1 MVGNAGCNPPPKLLE
16 KKKKDLMSEST
27 LGVNS
32 WLEEELYQQYLHN
45 RSTVDESWSD
55 LFTTDGAQSHQ
66 QIQTPVAPAP
76 PALEPQPVP
85 APVPIAQQPVPV
97 ATPPLST
104 QQSSPQQSA
113 PVVAS
118 PTQQMATTSKAVSAT
133 QKALEVGPGEQLIP
147 LRGAALK
154 IAENMALSL
163 KIPTATS
170 QRNIPVKV
178 IDENRRII
186 NQHRSMLGQSKVSYT
201 HLIAFAIVKA
211 LEDFPNLN
219 NAYAEN
225 AGEAFRLVRNQIN
238 LGLAID
244 IAGRDGAR
252 SLVVPNVKNAGA
264 HDFKGFLAAY
274 DELVAK
280 GRTGKLQLPDFQAT
294 TISLTNPG
302 TVGTLGSVPR
312 LMPGQGCIIATGA
325 IDYPAEYQG
334 MTEELRAMMGLG
346 KVMMMSCTY
355 DHRIIQGAE
364 SGMFLAR
371 MQALLQGEN
380 RFYDDIFIDLK
391 LPHQPVK
398 WEADRS
404 LSRPTQQT
412 LRGIDVPKE
421 ASILQLINAFRVR
434 GHLIAD
440 LNPLGVEP
448 SYHPELDPASYGLTI
463 WDLDREFI
471 TGSLGSEIGEGA
483 AHMVAT
489 LRQILETLRQ
499 TYCSKLGV
507 EFMHIQH
514 PAEKAW
520 LQKRMELES
529 NNWKLAKE
537 TKIRILERVIEA
549 EAFENFL
556 HTRFMGHKRFSLEGG
571 EAVMAILDELIDRA
585 ANGGAHEVVIGMAH
599 RGRLNI
605 LCNTI
610 GKSFAQ
616 VFSEFEGNMDPDST
630 QGSGDVKYHLGASGV
645 RRSTG
650 GREVVVSV
658 APNPSHLEAADP
670 VVEGIVRPKQD
681 RLGDTERIR
690 VIPLLLHGDAAFIGQ
705 GVVAETFN
713 LSQLEGYA
721 TGGTLHL
728 VINNQIGFTT
738 NPTDSRSGTYCTDMA
753 RMVQAPV
760 FHVNGDDPEACVR
773 AAQLALDYRQQFKKD
788 VVIDMF
794 CYRKYGHNEGD
805 DPSYTQPLL
814 YGKIKT
820 HPSVGTIYADRLQ
833 REKTLTADEVD
844 RIKKSYLHRLSE
856 SFDSDKL
863 DGSKYEFQ
871 ELSLD
876 LPFQKVTI
884 PTATDRPMIEQVV
897 HGMTSFPDDFSVHPK
912 LQGFLDKRKQVL
924 EGSPMDWAMA
934 ESLAFGTLVME
945 GTPVRLSGQDSG
957 RGTFSQRHLTYF
969 DHQTGEKFIPMQ
981 HLTPNQAHFNVWDSS
996 LSEFAVL
1003 GFEFGYSVADPLTL
1017 TMWEAQFGDF
1027 ANGAQVMIDQFI
1039 ATCEQKWGQPSGL
1052 VMLLPHGQ
1060 EGQGPEHSS
1069 GRIERFLTLCAE
1081 NNMQVCNPTTPAQYF
1096 HLLRRQM
1103 HGGADRRGTRKP
1115 LIVFTPKSLLRHPK
1129 AVSTIED
1136 LTSGGF
1142 REVIGDQS
1150 LTDAGRITRVIL
1162 TSGKIYYELLA
1173 AREARNA
1180 HNVAIVRLEQYYP
1193 FPKAELKDVLM
1204 RYPVTADICWVQ
1216 EEPRNMGAWAHVRD
1230 RLASVLDESR
1240 RMLGYIGRMNS
1251 ASPAPGSMKL
1261 HQEQQ
1266 AEIINLVFAEE
1277 LKPMRRRILTRKKG

>member
-1 MVGNAGCNPPPKLLE
+1 
-16 KKKKDLMSEST
+16 MSEST

-55 LFTTDGAQSHQ
+55 LFTTDGAPAQSA
-66 QIQTPVAPAP
+66 IQNGTPVATAPAP
-76 PALEPQPVP
+76 AAEIK
-85 APVPIAQQPVPV
+85 AEPIAAPAAQTKPREAV
-97 ATPPLST
+97 ARAAAV
-104 QQSSPQQSA
+104 PQQ
-113 PVVAS
+113 V
-118 PTQQMATTSKAVSAT
+118 ATTSKTVSAPE
-133 QKALEVGPGEQLIP
+133 KPMEVGPGEQLIP

-178 IDENRRII
+178 IDENRRLI
-186 NQHRSMLGQSKVSYT
+186 NQHRGMIGQSKVSYT
-201 HLIAFAIVKA
+201 HIIAYAIVRA

-225 AGEAFRLVRNQIN
+225 SGEAFRLVRNQIN

-252 SLVVPNVKNAGA
+252 SLVVPNVKNAGEL
-264 HDFKGFLAAY
+264 DFKGFLAAY
-274 DELVAK
+274 DDLVAK
-280 GRTGKLQLPDFQAT
+280 GRTGKLQLPDFQGT

-325 IDYPAEYQG
+325 IDFPAEYQG

-355 DHRIIQGAE
+355 DHRVIQGAE

-380 RFYDDIFIDLK
+380 RFYDDIFLDLK

-404 LSRPTQQT
+404 LARSSQQT
-412 LRGIDVPKE
+412 LRAVDVPKE

-448 SYHPELDPASYGLTI
+448 SYHPELDPAKYGLTI
-463 WDLDREFI
+463 WDLDREFV
-471 TGSLGSEIGEGA
+471 TGTLGADIGEGA
-483 AHMVAT
+483 SHMVAT

-514 PAEKAW
+514 PEEKSW
-520 LQKRMELES
+520 LQKRMEPEA
-529 NNWKLAKE
+529 NNWKLTKE
-537 TKIRILERVIEA
+537 TKTRILERVMEA
-549 EAFENFL
+549 ENFENFL

-599 RGRLNI
+599 RGRLNV

-681 RLGDTERIR
+681 RLGDTERVR
-690 VIPLLLHGDAAFIGQ
+690 VIPLLIHGDAAFIGQ

-713 LSQLEGYA
+713 LSQLDGYA
-721 TGGTLHL
+721 TGGTLHV

-738 NPTDSRSGTYCTDMA
+738 NPTDSRSGTYCTEIA

-788 VVIDMF
+788 VVIDML

-805 DPSYTQPLL
+805 DPSYTHPLL

-820 HPSVGTIYADRLQ
+820 HPSVGTIYSDRLQ
-833 REKTLTADEVD
+833 REKTLTAEEVD
-844 RIKKSYLHRLSE
+844 RVKKSYLNRLAE
-856 SFDSDKL
+856 SFDSGKL

-871 ELSLD
+871 ELALD
-876 LPFQKVTI
+876 VPFQKVMI
-884 PTATDRPMIEQVV
+884 PTAVERQMLEQVV
-897 HGMTSFPDDFSVHPK
+897 HGMTSFPEDFTVHPK
-912 LQGFLDKRKQVL
+912 LQGFLDKRKQTL
-924 EGSPMDWAMA
+924 TGAPMDWAMA
-934 ESLAFGTLVME
+934 ESLAFGSLVME
-945 GTPVRLSGQDSG
+945 GIPVRLSGQDSG
-957 RGTFSQRHLTYF
+957 RGTFSQRHLSYF
-969 DHQTGEKFIPMQ
+969 DYKTAEKYIPMQ
-981 HLTPNQAHFNVWDSS
+981 HLTPTQAHFDVWDSS

-1103 HGGADRRGTRKP
+1103 HGGADRRGMRKP
-1115 LIVFTPKSLLRHPK
+1115 LIIFTPKSLLRHPK

-1136 LTSGGF
+1136 LTTGAY

-1150 LTDAGRITRVIL
+1150 LNDANRVNRVII

-1173 AREARNA
+1173 AREERNI
-1180 HNVAIVRLEQYYP
+1180 HNVAIIRLEQYYP
-1193 FPKAELKDVLM
+1193 FPKIELKDVLM
-1204 RYPVTADICWVQ
+1204 RYPLNADVCWVQ

-1230 RLASVLDESR
+1230 RFAPVLEESH
-1240 RMLGYIGRMNS
+1240 RMLRYIGRMNS

-1261 HQEQQ
+1261 HLEQQ
-1266 AEIINLVFAEE
+1266 AEIIDLVFADE